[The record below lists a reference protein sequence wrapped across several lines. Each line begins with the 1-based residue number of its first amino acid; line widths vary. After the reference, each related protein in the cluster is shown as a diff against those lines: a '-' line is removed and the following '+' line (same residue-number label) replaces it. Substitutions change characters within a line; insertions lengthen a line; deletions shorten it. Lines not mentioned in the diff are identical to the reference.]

1 LFEKRRRIEVKAK
14 LFVVSAPSGAGKNS
28 LIEQVLKI
36 RPDLVYSISA
46 TTRPP
51 RNNEKEGVD
60 YFFKTEA
67 EFQEMIRKEQ
77 LVEFEKVHGHYY
89 GTPKSFIQDMLEQGK
104 NVIMDIDVKGKLK
117 IDKVYPQAIG
127 IFIITR
133 NMEDLRKRLL
143 GRGSESSDTIDL
155 RIENAEKEIEMAKSI
170 GKYEYTVIN
179 DDLSM
184 ASREF
189 IDIISENI

>member
-1 LFEKRRRIEVKAK
+1 MKAK
-14 LFVVSAPSGAGKNS
+14 LFIVSAPSGAGKNS
-28 LIEQVLKI
+28 LIEQALKR

-67 EFQEMIRKEQ
+67 EFQEMISKNQ

-104 NVIMDIDVKGKLK
+104 NVIMDIDVKGKLE
-117 IDKVYPQAIG
+117 IDKVYPQVY
-127 IFIITR
+127 
-133 NMEDLRKRLL
+133 L
-143 GRGSESSDTIDL
+143 SSPKTW
-155 RIENAEKEIEMAKSI
+155 K
-170 GKYEYTVIN
+170 T
-179 DDLSM
+179 
-184 ASREF
+184 
-189 IDIISENI
+189 